1 MLRRFAIRLVS
12 LAAFVALWEL
22 VSDSK
27 ARFIVNFAHVP
38 APSAVAERRCISSN
52 RRRPPRH
59 IASSIKRVAAG
70 FGITTLLAIPLG
82 LLIRR
87 ARWAEDTLFTPLEIL
102 RPIPGVAWIP
112 LAILMFATSEQSMI
126 FIFFIGAFFPILI
139 STIHGV
145 ETLDKRLIHAAQS
158 LGARTWNTFLEVVL
172 PGALPAIVT
181 GLTIG
186 TGSCWLL
193 VVTAEMIAGQFGI
206 GYYTWESYPCAM
218 SNGSID
224 LKDITLVFGEGRDSV
239 TALENLTLAIRP
251 GELLSV
257 LGPSGCGKSS
267 LISAIAGFL
276 PPRFGALRV
285 DGEPGGEPGS
295 DRTTVLFVTHDID
308 EAVYLGSRVAVL
320 TRRPG
325 RLKALFD
332 VDLPRPRTVDVLVS
346 KEFMKLKRSCMDL
359 VREET
364 LGFVGRKERPASE
377 ADFAAFLAESADA
390 AV

>member
-1 MLRRFAIRLVS
+1 
-12 LAAFVALWEL
+12 
-22 VSDSK
+22 
-27 ARFIVNFAHVP
+27 
-38 APSAVAERRCISSN
+38 
-52 RRRPPRH
+52 
-59 IASSIKRVAAG
+59 
-70 FGITTLLAIPLG
+70 
-82 LLIRR
+82 
-87 ARWAEDTLFTPLEIL
+87 
-102 RPIPGVAWIP
+102 
-112 LAILMFATSEQSMI
+112 
-126 FIFFIGAFFPILI
+126 
-139 STIHGV
+139 
-145 ETLDKRLIHAAQS
+145 
-158 LGARTWNTFLEVVL
+158 
-172 PGALPAIVT
+172 
-181 GLTIG
+181 
-186 TGSCWLL
+186 
-193 VVTAEMIAGQFGI
+193 
-206 GYYTWESYPCAM
+206 M

-224 LKDITLVFGEGRDSV
+224 LQDITLVFGEGRDSV

-267 LISAIAGFL
+267 LISTIAGFL

-295 DRTTVLFVTHDID
+295 DRGVVFQQPTLFPWKTVRQNVEFGLKLRGVPRQERRAIVDPMLFKIGLFEFDKHFPAQLSGGMQQRVGLARVLVNRPRVMLMDEPFSALDAQTRLMMQELLLNVWSEYRMTVLFVTHDID

-325 RLKALFD
+325 HLKALFD

-364 LGFVGRKERPASE
+364 LGFLGRKERPASE
-377 ADFAAFLAESADA
+377 AEFAAFLTESADA